1 MPSKARHFFTHQF
14 QLSKSPQTLVKND
27 SYSFFFILFVSTA
40 RCVPVILS
48 ILFLLQFCCQS
59 CYRWSPVHGDFGSKF
74 FCNFYNIPAS
84 SSLKMLNRFHSLYII
99 TSIDDADVELLYM
112 YFKFCRFLV
121 RQKIQPFP
129 WLIHYCLGI
138 PYFNAI
144 LFYFTFFSS
153 FDPSPIN
160 L

>member
-27 SYSFFFILFVSTA
+27 SYSFFFILFVSTV
-40 RCVPVILS
+40 RCVPA
-48 ILFLLQFCCQS
+48 
-59 CYRWSPVHGDFGSKF
+59 RSPVHGDFGSKF
-74 FCNFYNIPAS
+74 ICHFHNIPAS
-84 SSLKMLNRFHSLYII
+84 SSLKMLNRFHSRYITV
-99 TSIDDADVELLYM
+99 TSIDGANVELLFM

-129 WLIHYCLGI
+129 SSIQNCLGM

-153 FDPSPIN
+153 FDPSPIS